1 MYDLKLPCDA
11 DPDCLHPACH
21 HCDRLLFHS
30 KQRKKNHPGT
40 TFGVWRDLLCN
51 RCKLYGREPY
61 QQHEPEPE
69 PEPDPLA
76 RNESH
81 VLISDQEMERIRIE
95 YPTQYEWHMWRREH
109 RLKLGEYS

>member
-1 MYDLKLPCDA
+1 MHDLKLPCDA

-40 TFGVWRDLLCN
+40 IFGIWRDLLCN

-61 QQHEPEPE
+61 QQPEPEPE
-69 PEPDPLA
+69 PELLPDVIEDERHQL
-76 RNESH
+76 
-81 VLISDQEMERIRIE
+81 LSDDDMLRIMTDHPE
-95 YPTQYEWHMWRREH
+95 VFSWHAQRRK